1 MSVPPEVMEVI
12 RRWLKKAE
20 HDVEAARR
28 IMGRLEDCPYDT
40 VCFHCQQAVET
51 AGYVRSVASRRW
63 AGSPCLHLFPG

>member
-12 RRWLKKAE
+12 RRWVKKAE

-40 VCFHCQQAVET
+40 VCFHT
-51 AGYVRSVASRRW
+51 
-63 AGSPCLHLFPG
+63 P